1 MSRPIFS
8 QAVAACRRWF
18 TDEGVEVN
26 RLPSAGFSGASAWDV
41 RHGGRN
47 FVLKNFVASASRVHA
62 EWVHSLMRHVR
73 AAGHRQVPEVFSGV
87 DGSTVQADPDGTLW
101 ELLER
106 MPGSPTD
113 RPTLAQAAAAGE
125 VLARL
130 HRAAVALPGATAKHG
145 IPASLQRRITGG
157 RNLLVRPWAMR
168 DPAAAPPGIRPRLT
182 RAADILATAVGG
194 QALAAMASATA
205 APCVLQPVLRD
216 VWSDH
221 LLFDASRLVGVID
234 WHAAGIDTPA
244 TDIARILGSW
254 PDDPGITG
262 AVIEGYAA
270 VSPLDPAWPVLIP
283 FLQASG
289 IVLGLDNWFRWT
301 MEEGLRFADMSMV
314 EHRIDELLAT
324 LPAAI
329 DMLASRAACRQ

>member
-8 QAVAACRRWF
+8 QAMAACRRWLA
-18 TDEGVEVN
+18 DEGIEVN

-41 RHGGRN
+41 RHGSRG
-47 FVLKNFVASASRVHA
+47 FVLKNFVASASRGHA

-87 DGSTVQADPDGTLW
+87 DGSTVQADPGGTLW

-125 VLARL
+125 LLARL
-130 HRAAVALPGATAKHG
+130 HRAAATVPGEMGKHG

-157 RNLLVRPWAMR
+157 RDLLARPWTMR
-168 DPAAAPPGIRPRLT
+168 DPDAAPPGIRPRFT
-182 RAADILATAVGG
+182 RAAEILATAAGR

-244 TDIARILGSW
+244 TDIARLLGSW
-254 PDDPGITG
+254 PDDLRITG
-262 AVIEGYAA
+262 AVLEGYAA
-270 VSPLDPAWPVLIP
+270 ISPLAPEWLALIP
-283 FLQASG
+283 FLRASG

-301 MEEGLRFADMSMV
+301 MEEGRRFADMSMV
-314 EHRIDELLAT
+314 EHRIDALLAT

-329 DMLASRAACRQ
+329 DMLASRAVYRG

>member
-1 MSRPIFS
+1 MSQPMFP
-8 QAVAACRRWF
+8 QARAACRRWF
-18 TDEGVEVN
+18 TDEDVEVN

-41 RHGGRN
+41 RHGGRG
-47 FVLKNFVASASRVHA
+47 FVLKNFVASASRMHA

-73 AAGHRQVPEVFSGV
+73 AAGHHQVPEVVAGR
-87 DGSTVQADPDGTLW
+87 DGSSVQAEPDGTLW

-106 MPGSPTD
+106 MPGRPTD

-125 VLARL
+125 LLARL
-130 HRAAVALPGATAKHG
+130 HQAAATMPGGMEKYG

-157 RNLLVRPWAMR
+157 RDLLARPWTMR
-168 DPAAAPPGIRPRLT
+168 DPDAAPPGIRPRFM
-182 RAADILATAVGG
+182 RAADILATTVGA

-205 APCVLQPVLRD
+205 APYPLQPVLRD

-221 LLFDASRLVGVID
+221 LLFDASRVVGVID
-234 WHAAGIDTPA
+234 WHAAGIDIPA

-254 PDDPGITG
+254 PDDPGIAG
-262 AVIEGYAA
+262 EVIEGYAKIR
-270 VSPLDPAWPVLIP
+270 PIDPAWLTLIP
-283 FLQASG
+283 FLRASG

-301 MEEGLRFADMSMV
+301 MEEGRRFADMSMV
-314 EHRIDELLAT
+314 EHRIDALLAT

-329 DMLASRAACRQ
+329 DMLARRAVCLG